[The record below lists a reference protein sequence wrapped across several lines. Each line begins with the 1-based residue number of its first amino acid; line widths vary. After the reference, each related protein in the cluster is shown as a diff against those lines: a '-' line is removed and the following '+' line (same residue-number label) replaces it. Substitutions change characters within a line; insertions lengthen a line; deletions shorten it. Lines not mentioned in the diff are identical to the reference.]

1 MDVKHVYDLA
11 SNIPRA
17 LVRSYDGDHFQ
28 IYHEPLV
35 SSLLQDQIA
44 FLRREF
50 DVRD

>member
-1 MDVKHVYDLA
+1 
-11 SNIPRA
+11 
-17 LVRSYDGDHFQ
+17 VRSYDGDHFQ

-44 FLRREF
+44 FLRGEF